1 MTHTYEQQF
10 RSYLQKQQI
19 QADHLSFEQ
28 SCHSVEE
35 AAQAAQADPEDI
47 VKSICLLDEEDRLI
61 VAIVKGADRVST
73 SRVAKTLERAT
84 VRMATP
90 DEILARTGYPCG
102 GTPALGYQATFLVD
116 QRVTERETVFTGGGS
131 ENSLLKIKTTELLRA
146 NQAQIVRVR
155 R

>member
-1 MTHTYEQQF
+1 MTHTYAQQF
-10 RSYLQKQQI
+10 RTYLQERQI

-35 AAQAAQADPEDI
+35 AALAAQADPEDI
-47 VKSICLLDEEDRLI
+47 VKSICLLDEKNQLI

-73 SRVAKTLERAT
+73 SRVAKILERAT

-116 QRVTERETVFTGGGS
+116 QRVTERDTIFTGGGS

-146 NQAQIVRVR
+146 NQAQIARVR

>member
-10 RSYLQKQQI
+10 QSYLQEQQI

-35 AAQAAQADPEDI
+35 AALAAQANPEDI